1 MMPQFARDLRR
12 LAKLKGDDIA
22 KLHAVVDS
30 LQHHRPLPKSHR
42 PHALSGRWAGYLEC
56 HVGGAKD
63 WLLVYVITPGNPGK
77 LSLIRSGTHDEIFK

>member
-42 PHALSGRWAGYLEC
+42 PHALTGRWAGYLEC

-77 LSLIRSGTHDEIFK
+77 LSLIRSGKHDEIFK